1 MFFFT
6 GDCWLFYSNQLESW
20 GFDPLPVYREPPETP
35 DSDPELAAK
44 YPLVLTTQKSIYYLH
59 SCGRQIDSLR
69 QGHPEPQV
77 LIHPDTAARSSIK
90 HGDWVYIETARGRI
104 KQKAALSEK
113 VDPRV
118 VCADF
123 GWWFPEKGISEMFG
137 WADSNLNILTDDQKP
152 NGPETGSENL
162 RGMLCRIR
170 LVD

>member
-1 MFFFT
+1 
-6 GDCWLFYSNQLESW
+6 
-20 GFDPLPVYREPPETP
+20 
-35 DSDPELAAK
+35 
-44 YPLVLTTQKSIYYLH
+44 LH

-69 QGHPEPQV
+69 QGHPEPVV
-77 LIHPDTAARSSIK
+77 LIHPATAARGSIE
-90 HGDWVYIETARGRI
+90 HGDWVYLETARGRI

-123 GWWFPEKGISEMFG
+123 GWWFPEKRICEMFG
-137 WADSNLNILTDDQKP
+137 WADPNLNILTDDQKP